1 MRKVIGHLSDLG
13 SVILSGMI
21 IVFFGYFPNYTPPG
35 ENGILIG
42 VGVTLVIAVVYG
54 ILEYLTVVQADTVS
68 PLYFAYETEISH
80 FPVYAFIV
88 VGTWWSSGIITLSFF
103 QWVAAAILVVPI
115 VLDVIGFVSL
125 LAQRYLLTD
134 ELKTVR

>member
-1 MRKVIGHLSDLG
+1 MRKVIGYLSDLG
-13 SVILSGMI
+13 SLILAGMI

-35 ENGILIG
+35 DNGVLIG
-42 VGVTLVIAVVYG
+42 VGVTLVIAVIYG

-88 VGTWWSSGIITLSFF
+88 IGTWWGSGLITLSFF
-103 QWVAAAILVVPI
+103 QWIAAAILIVPI
-115 VLDVIGFVSL
+115 VLDIIGFVSL

-134 ELKTVR
+134 ELKTVK